1 MEATQ
6 WEEGIG
12 VTKPMAIGGYSRS
25 SGRVQKGS
33 EANLNCPRCNSTNT
47 KFCYYNNYSLSQP
60 RYFCKTC
67 RRYWTH
73 GGSLRNVP
81 VGGGSRKNKTS
92 SSKKL
97 DDDHLTHQNPKIHE
111 GDHHQVINLAYP
123 PVVPA
128 EAYNSSQR
136 LPFMPEIGD
145 ANTGIY
151 SSGFPVLDP
160 GLKFSSDGFGT
171 GYDENHQ
178 VVEENGERLLFPVME
193 ESKQV
198 PMNTMNELEEDKE
211 QGESTGHW

>member
-6 WEEGIG
+6 WEQGIG
-12 VTKPMAIGGYSRS
+12 VTKPMAIGEYSRS
-25 SGRVQKGS
+25 SARVQKG
-33 EANLNCPRCNSTNT
+33 EANLNCP
-47 KFCYYNNYSLSQP
+47 
-60 RYFCKTC
+60 

-128 EAYNSSQR
+128 QAYNSSQR
-136 LPFMPEIGD
+136 LPFMPEIGG

-178 VVEENGERLLFPVME
+178 GVEENGERLLFPVKE

-198 PMNTMNELEEDKE
+198 PMNTMNELDEDKE
-211 QGESTGHW
+211 QGESTGHC